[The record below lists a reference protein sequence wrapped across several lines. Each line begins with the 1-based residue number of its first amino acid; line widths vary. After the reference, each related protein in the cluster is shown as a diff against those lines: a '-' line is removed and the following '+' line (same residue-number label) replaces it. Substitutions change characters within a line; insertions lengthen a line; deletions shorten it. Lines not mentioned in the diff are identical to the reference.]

1 MRELRLVA
9 VSEDGTR
16 LILRTDGEES
26 SMALPVDERLHAAIR
41 GDRARLGQLEIQM
54 DSQLRPR
61 DIQARV
67 RSGESVESVAAAA
80 AVPLDRVMRYAGP
93 VLAEREHVAGRA
105 RRAAVR
111 RIGGDGQPPALE
123 DAVAKWVSRSS
134 VDPDTVEWDAWRR
147 DDGRWQV
154 SAAWQQD
161 SDSTTARFAF
171 DPAGRSVAPD
181 DDEARAIAGER
192 PPEPVVPA
200 GTTRLSVVGAAT
212 KEPLDDDPAGIAP
225 PAITVVEAEDADDD
239 ELDSDDQPTAPVP
252 VTARRSRR
260 DVGPRN
266 GRGERRRNGSRS
278 DEPGGDEPGAD
289 LWSSPAASVDADAS
303 GDRLRLSDIAS
314 RVEVEGDE
322 PSREA
327 ARAEDDAADAVP
339 VRRAAGSARARRP
352 SVPSWDEIMF
362 GRRRKPD

>member
-1 MRELRLVA
+1 
-9 VSEDGTR
+9 
-16 LILRTDGEES
+16 
-26 SMALPVDERLHAAIR
+26 
-41 GDRARLGQLEIQM
+41 
-54 DSQLRPR
+54 
-61 DIQARV
+61 
-67 RSGESVESVAAAA
+67 
-80 AVPLDRVMRYAGP
+80 
-93 VLAEREHVAGRA
+93 
-105 RRAAVR
+105 
-111 RIGGDGQPPALE
+111 
-123 DAVAKWVSRSS
+123 
-134 VDPDTVEWDAWRR
+134 
-147 DDGRWQV
+147 
-154 SAAWQQD
+154 
-161 SDSTTARFAF
+161 
-171 DPAGRSVAPD
+171 
-181 DDEARAIAGER
+181 
-192 PPEPVVPA
+192 
-200 GTTRLSVVGAAT
+200 
-212 KEPLDDDPAGIAP
+212 
-225 PAITVVEAEDADDD
+225 
-239 ELDSDDQPTAPVP
+239 VP

-278 DEPGGDEPGAD
+278 DEPGADEPGAD

>member
-9 VSEDGTR
+9 VSEDGTH

-80 AVPLDRVMRYAGP
+80 GVPLDRVMRYAGP

-105 RRAAVR
+105 RRATVR
-111 RIGGDGQPPALE
+111 RIGGDGQQPALE
-123 DAVAKWVSRSS
+123 DAVARWVSRSS

-154 SAAWQQD
+154 SAAWQQG
-161 SDSTTARFAF
+161 SDSTSARFAF

-192 PPEPVVPA
+192 PAEPAVPA
-200 GTTRLSVVGAAT
+200 GTTRLSVVAGAAT
-212 KEPLDDDPAGIAP
+212 EEPLDDDDDRANTAP
-225 PAITVVEAEDADDD
+225 PTITVVDAEDDD
-239 ELDSDDQPTAPVP
+239 ELEADEQPTAPVP

-260 DVGPRN
+260 DLGARN
-266 GRGERRRNGSRS
+266 GRGERRRSGSRA
-278 DEPGGDEPGAD
+278 DEPGAD
-289 LWSSPAASVDADAS
+289 IWSSPVASVDADTS
-303 GDRLRLSDIAS
+303 SDRLRLSDIAS
-314 RVEVEGDE
+314 RVEVEGE
-322 PSREA
+322 PSGKPA
-327 ARAEDDAADAVP
+327 GTEDGAADAVP

-362 GRRRKPD
+362 GRRHKPD

>member
-9 VSEDGTR
+9 VSDDGTR

-67 RSGESVESVAAAA
+67 RSGQSVESVAAAA
-80 AVPLDRVMRYAGP
+80 SVPLDRVMRYAGP

-105 RRAAVR
+105 RRATVR

-123 DAVAKWVSRSS
+123 DAVAQWVSRTS

-154 SAAWQQD
+154 SAAWQQG
-161 SDSTTARFAF
+161 SDSTSARFAF

-181 DDEARAIAGER
+181 DEEARAIAGER

-200 GTTRLSVVGAAT
+200 GTTRLSVVAGAAT
-212 KEPLDDDPAGIAP
+212 EEPLDDDGADIAL
-225 PAITVVEAEDADDD
+225 PAITVVEAEGEDD
-239 ELDSDDQPTAPVP
+239 ELDADDQPTAPVP
-252 VTARRSRR
+252 VTARRNRR
-260 DVGPRN
+260 DLGGRN
-266 GRGERRRNGSRS
+266 GRGERRRNGPRA
-278 DEPGGDEPGAD
+278 DEPGAD
-289 LWSSPAASVDADAS
+289 PWSSPVGSVDAETS
-303 GDRLRLSDIAS
+303 SDRLRLSDIAS
-314 RVEVEGDE
+314 RVEVEGRE
-322 PSREA
+322 PSREPA
-327 ARAEDDAADAVP
+327 PAEDDAADAVP

-362 GRRRKPD
+362 GRRKPD

>member
-9 VSEDGTR
+9 VSEDGTH

-26 SMALPVDERLHAAIR
+26 SMALLVDERLHAAIR

-80 AVPLDRVMRYAGP
+80 GVPLDRVMRYAGP

-105 RRAAVR
+105 RRATVR

-123 DAVAKWVSRSS
+123 EAVAQWVSRSS

-154 SAAWQQD
+154 SAAWHQD
-161 SDSTTARFAF
+161 SDSTSARFAF

-200 GTTRLSVVGAAT
+200 GTTRLSVVAGAAT
-212 KEPLDDDPAGIAP
+212 EEPLDHDDRANIAP
-225 PAITVVEAEDADDD
+225 PGITVVEAEGADD
-239 ELDSDDQPTAPVP
+239 ELEADDQPTAPVP
-252 VTARRSRR
+252 VAARRSRR
-260 DVGPRN
+260 DLGARN
-266 GRGERRRNGSRS
+266 GRGERRRNGSRA
-278 DEPGGDEPGAD
+278 DEPGAD
-289 LWSSPAASVDADAS
+289 LWSSPVASVDADTS
-303 GDRLRLSDIAS
+303 SDRLRLSDISS
-314 RVEVEGDE
+314 RVEVEGGE
-322 PSREA
+322 PSREP
-327 ARAEDDAADAVP
+327 ARSEDDAADAVP
-339 VRRAAGSARARRP
+339 ARRAAGSARARRP

>member
-26 SMALPVDERLHAAIR
+26 PMALPVDERLHAAMR

-80 AVPLDRVMRYAGP
+80 GVPLDRVMRYAGA
-93 VLAEREHVAGRA
+93 VLAEREHIAGRA
-105 RRAAVR
+105 RRATIR
-111 RIGGDGQPPALE
+111 RSGGDGPAPLLE
-123 DAVAKWVSRSS
+123 DAIARWVGQSDI
-134 VDPDTVEWDAWRR
+134 DPDSVVWDAWRR

-154 SAAWQQD
+154 SASWQNGAGAR
-161 SDSTTARFAF
+161 SARFAF

-181 DDEARAIAGER
+181 DDEANAIAGER
-192 PPEPVVPA
+192 ASEPVVASGPA
-200 GTTRLSVVGAAT
+200 RLSVVAGVVSADT
-212 KEPLDDDPAGIAP
+212 DESGYDDESASTSPPDIA
-225 PAITVVEAEDADDD
+225 VVEDEDRPEAGPDP
-239 ELDSDDQPTAPVP
+239 DDQPTAPVP
-252 VTARRSRR
+252 VTARRGRR
-260 DVGPRN
+260 DVGERN
-266 GRGERRRNGSRS
+266 GRGERRRSGSRTGES
-278 DEPGGDEPGAD
+278 GAD
-289 LWSSPAASVDADAS
+289 LWSSPADVDDDEPS
-303 GDRLRLSDIAS
+303 SDRLRLSDIAS
-314 RVEVEGDE
+314 RIEIVDDGRAVEEPADE
-322 PSREA
+322 EPTE
-327 ARAEDDAADAVP
+327 AVP
-339 VRRAAGSARARRP
+339 ARRAAGSARSRRP